1 MSSNDGPANRPDYL
15 NHPNHLHLPRVILAS
30 GSPRRSNLLTTLG
43 INFEVIVSDIDET
56 IVGNPT
62 PQEYVTGLAKQKAEA
77 VLSRVAATAG
87 SRKILVVAADTS
99 VVMDDRILGKP
110 QDQED
115 AQHMLEQLSGRSHKV
130 YTGIAVVS
138 LNANGGTRVQTD
150 IDVSDVYFRKLHSKE
165 ISAYIATGEPMDVAG
180 SYALQ
185 GIASC
190 FVERIEGCVTNI
202 IGLPVPKVVS
212 LLRENGLPILDVP

>member
-1 MSSNDGPANRPDYL
+1 MSSNDQ
-15 NHPNHLHLPRVILAS
+15 PRVILAS

-43 INFEVIVSDIDET
+43 IKFEVIVSDVDET
-56 IVGNPT
+56 IDGNPT

-77 VLSRVAATAG
+77 VLSRLDASQKRTT
-87 SRKILVVAADTS
+87 LVIAADTI
-99 VVMDDRILGKP
+99 VVMDDQILGKP
-110 QDQED
+110 QDAED
-115 AQHMLEQLSGRSHKV
+115 ARETLEKLSGRSHKV
-130 YTGIAVVS
+130 YTGVAVVA
-138 LNANGGTRVQTD
+138 LDTNGRTRIQTD
-150 IDVSDVYFRKLHSKE
+150 LAVSDVFFRKLHSKE
-165 ISAYIATGEPMDVAG
+165 IAAYIKTGEPMDVAG

-212 LLRENGLPILDVP
+212 LLRENGLHILDVP